1 MTEPIT
7 VIAAIA
13 IGKWLTEY
21 TASKVTDA
29 VLEKIKE
36 SGIVDRAIEK
46 TGEKHHASL
55 RGEVEHFLTEWT
67 NSPGFDRLLRKF
79 ADEGVSSE
87 QRIVKHFTEATNYP
101 GVNRVPAQEI
111 VKEFLQNLDDELNNT
126 DEGARLGRLIRKQH
140 AELRKEHHERK
151 NEHEAISKG
160 VGSLNDKLD
169 QLLAGESDLS
179 EPLKVLLGEGLDNI
193 HEAIAENKLPKALG
207 LVDER
212 LEKLSEFK
220 SQHPE
225 TREIV
230 EELRQHICLDAASIA
245 RWMGKSEAAETY
257 WEKAKSIEI
266 SFLSANTI
274 PAATAAFNIGKTKDL
289 RRIVEHLDP
298 DHEEHAKFSAL
309 LAFAEE
315 DWGRAAELIPEDTD
329 GVDLQLLRAQALIQ
343 ELTEEGVPEIYSHL
357 QFAAA
362 RADSSFLRRV
372 LAHTSFRLLQVILRR
387 RFPLPDFDRKR
398 FVDQVRQ
405 WMTEAVQA
413 YQLQGAS
420 KSGYARTLILANY
433 VFDFFDEQE
442 TVSELQNEL
451 KNLEEDVKG
460 RIRVGQ
466 VLDPDE
472 LKSLE
477 DKGEITSVDRLYH
490 EAIHFENNGPRE
502 RAVTKLRLA
511 LELTDNRDENELI
524 VDKLISLLVSDDD
537 LEAAETVLSKANE
550 LRSDL
555 RQLLQVRLV
564 RERQGEGAALQ
575 FLEEAAN
582 EIPGSQLILS
592 NLTRNLV
599 QSSRRLRAELGTK
612 DEKAQEIAA
621 KALDYAKRLIRVFP
635 SPESYRQLA
644 EANWLHG
651 DVPAAIELI
660 KQVRDRGY
668 FPFHLRRI
676 LVQLYLDEK
685 KVPSATKVL
694 ENAVEDYPEDWRVK
708 NEAAALRGQYG
719 DPDRAIELLESVKAE
734 RVESPYPYINL
745 ALAYRQRGDQAQDD
759 YTKAVEALELALE
772 RAPSDLQIINLLYVT
787 SRLAGMPRKSD
798 QYFLQMMEA
807 ASRVEA
813 DSVDDVDEAFQREG
827 GGLLQFGDTEILVE
841 YIRRD
846 WEAIQAAD
854 RLLENSL
861 WSYGDRFRAQG
872 RAWPIW
878 FGWIEHFQK
887 GWQDGNVSSPSIHAG
902 WPTATD
908 VLEREMMNQNDG
920 RGILLDETSLLTL
933 GVLKTGEGI
942 LRDLLN
948 TGKELYLYPGALDR
962 LQEEIS
968 DLAERMHLEGGRSYR
983 RLAILLQDTN
993 AVAPAEANTLDEIEL
1008 PSQVKE
1014 DLGLEAFD
1022 IAVADRESGYYVTDI
1037 EDRAKVIPG
1046 TAISSREL
1054 LRTLHEMGLIT
1065 ASDAESIAE
1074 ERPRTF
1080 GDWRKAE
1087 PKKLNKG
1094 DTIVFGR
1101 FSLLEWFE
1109 SGLLEAAG
1117 GIDSRTGPS
1126 FKVGPWARSEIHKE
1140 ARKIAIIT
1148 SAKNDATDLSRTLLD
1163 LIDRQEIKELTS
1175 SSKTVSSLDEHVFSI
1190 WTHTINVLS
1199 AASDYNLNVW
1209 ADDRFLSLV
1218 SKPFGLFFGD
1228 PRLQTEAQKLRE
1240 SFENVAIL
1248 STEQMLMY
1256 LAEHD
1261 QKDLSTDPESI
1272 GWQLVELGY
1281 RPLLLRLGL
1290 RHLLQEYPYRRENP
1304 ALPFQ
1309 QLFQV
1314 LASINELP
1322 PEDAH
1327 PRRREV
1333 FSRLLSSSVFPGL
1346 ILEAWRGMDDESID
1360 VDVRQA
1366 LASDLLEKFEDGF
1379 RQEGEEIDKF
1389 VGPLWRSVQ
1398 GELARTDELTFEE
1411 KQIALRWLGEEATS
1425 SDREEHRSQIVRA
1438 LEDDFLEAVSFFSKY
1453 AETQAKGGPAEG
1465 DDSAKLPAVF
1475 VGRYAI
1481 LRIIPLVDT
1490 NLINQMDPLMRR
1502 IVGFVAGQSDGFL
1515 VPFTVSSEGLEQ
1527 DIEIH
1532 EGEVEES
1539 ALDVFKAGLA
1549 GNPQVSRMLYA
1560 GGLRFIITKS
1570 GSTAEGQEV
1579 YVPIEFDTSLF
1590 QLLLHDDKSV
1600 RAHLL
1605 DAFLQQLVNIDP
1617 DIATRFFE
1625 LKPQI
1630 LSEDSSEREAA
1641 LKSAGLALLG
1651 SVFFQLQRDF
1661 GHGIKVLRSRS
1672 LSDIDAFTGR
1682 IEISSE
1688 LAEEFD
1694 SLQIGGVLIGDDKIK
1709 QVYYT
1714 DLVRGL
1720 YVLSMDVTSAKLLIE
1735 GIRDEC
1741 QKASKEDVLEAWKSS
1756 VEFVELRQN
1765 PLESAYSVF
1774 HALVMGEI
1782 SNDVKSIAKEHREDM
1797 QQRIAEKLPILL
1809 SASPRFAEK
1818 PQGDEDI
1825 LYYYQRVNHATAGR
1839 LAFHIIASNRH
1850 RKEALEKYNG
1860 DTEQAAEYLLDL
1872 VFRLQNQLLRV
1883 ANGLCLASNP
1893 SETARSTSNLLE
1905 DAKGRLDIDIPPRQE
1920 QDIFNVTLYG
1930 PSCFDL
1936 WIASI
1941 MKVLALLLE
1950 RSVQDGHKLPFW
1962 WSQDLEKVLRQWK
1975 TIPENKAE
1983 QMIREARE
1991 ANVSSKIGIELKHNP
2006 QELAATLLGNAEKAS

>member
-1 MTEPIT
+1 MTELIT

-708 NEAAALRGQYG
+708 NEAAALRGEYG
-719 DPDRAIELLESVKAE
+719 DPDRAIALLESVKAE

-1411 KQIALRWLGEEATS
+1411 KQIALRWLGDEALS
-1425 SDREEHRSQIVRA
+1425 PKREEYQTSIVRA
-1438 LEDDFLEAVSFFSKY
+1438 LEDDLLEVISLIWQDTGKGAENAPIEVDPDTDLPPEFAV
-1453 AETQAKGGPAEG
+1453 Q
-1465 DDSAKLPAVF
+1465 L
-1475 VGRYAI
+1475 AI
-1481 LRIIPLVDT
+1481 PRIIPLVET
-1490 NLINQMDPLMRR
+1490 NLINQMDPLIRR
-1502 IVGFVAGQSDGFL
+1502 IIGFVTEQEGGGL
-1515 VPFTVSSEGLEQ
+1515 VSFKITGPELGHELE
-1527 DIEIH
+1527 IA
-1532 EGEVEES
+1532 EGELEDS
-1539 ALDVFKAGLA
+1539 ALKILKGELDGVPLTSA
-1549 GNPQVSRMLYA
+1549 MLYT
-1560 GGLRFIITKS
+1560 GGLRFTFIKQ
-1570 GSTAEGQEV
+1570 GSTAEGEEV
-1579 YVPIEFDTSLF
+1579 DVPIEFDASLF
-1590 QLLLHDDKSV
+1590 QLLLRDEESAQ
-1600 RAHLL
+1600 RALIDSLL
-1605 DAFLQQLVNIDP
+1605 HQFLNTDP
-1617 DIATRFFE
+1617 ALAIRFLK

-1630 LSEDSSEREAA
+1630 LSEDNSERKAA
-1641 LKSAGLALLG
+1641 LKRAGLVLLD

-1661 GHGIKVLRSRS
+1661 AHGIQVLRKKS
-1672 LSDIDAFTGR
+1672 LKDVDAFTGVTGGT
-1682 IEISSE
+1682 SE

-1694 SLQIGGVLIGDDKIK
+1694 SIQLDGVWVGEDERK
-1709 QVYYT
+1709 QLYYT

-1720 YVLSMDVTSAKLLIE
+1720 YLLSLNGATVSHLISKLQGE
-1735 GIRDEC
+1735 YQGVSSREVV
-1741 QKASKEDVLEAWKSS
+1741 KSWKDSI
-1756 VEFVELRQN
+1756 EFVELAPN
-1765 PLESAYSVF
+1765 PLESAFSVF
-1774 HALVMGEI
+1774 HALALSEVSADTEAI
-1782 SNDVKSIAKEHREDM
+1782 TEEEQVRIRDQVAK
-1797 QQRIAEKLPILL
+1797 KLPKFL
-1809 SASPRFAEK
+1809 SASPRLSE
-1818 PQGDEDI
+1818 QSQRTEDP
-1825 LYYYQRVNHATAGR
+1825 LYYDQRVNHATAGR
-1839 LAFHIIASNRH
+1839 LAFHIIASKR
-1850 RKEALEKYNG
+1850 RKKEALEKSDG
-1860 DTEQAAEYLLDL
+1860 DAEEAVAYLLRL

-1883 ANGLCLASNP
+1883 ANGFCLASDP
-1893 SETARSTSNLLE
+1893 SVTARRTRRLLGE
-1905 DAKGRLDIDIPPRQE
+1905 VEERLSLQIPPTQE
-1920 QDIFNVTLYG
+1920 QDIFNATLYG
-1930 PSCFDL
+1930 PDRFDL

-1941 MKVLALLLE
+1941 MKVLALLWE
-1950 RSVQDGHKLPFW
+1950 RNIQDAHMLPFW
-1962 WSQDLEKVLRQWK
+1962 WTQELETTLRRWK
-1975 TIPENKAE
+1975 KTPENKAE
-1983 QMIREARE
+1983 LLIRKARE
-1991 ANVSSKIGIELKHNP
+1991 ANVSSKLGVDLKHTP
-2006 QELAATLLGNAEKAS
+2006 QELAATLLRKAGKVR